1 MSLLLGRYL
10 DPETMKAGPEDV
22 LLKADRLTRHAV
34 CVGMTGS
41 GKTGLCVAL
50 LEELAVAG
58 VPVIVIDPK
67 GDMTNLALA
76 FEGHPAKSFEPWVD
90 PSEAERKGLSIPE
103 YADQTA
109 AFWRKGLAA
118 SGVDAE
124 RIQAF
129 TQRSTVNIFTPGS
142 TAGTPV
148 DTLGSLRA
156 PPLEIREDAEALG
169 ELVTGT
175 VRALLGL
182 VGEDGDPVSDPATI
196 TLSTLLMETWGEGQD
211 LTLTSLL
218 PMLIDPPFD
227 KVGVFPL
234 DAFWP
239 RKKRMALAMKLNGVV
254 ASPAFAAWS
263 EGVPMDMDA
272 FLSTEG
278 KCPINIFYLAHLDEA
293 QRMFFAATLLNSL
306 VSWSRRQAGT
316 SSLRALVYFDEV
328 FGYLPPHP
336 KNPATKRPV
345 LTLMKQARAVGVG
358 VMLVTQNP
366 VDVDYKA
373 MSNAG
378 TWFVGRLQ
386 TKQDRER
393 VLDGLAASGQA
404 GADRDTVSDWLE
416 NLAPRCFVLR
426 EVKEP
431 APRLFHSRHAISFLR
446 GPLTKREVKQ
456 LPKAEIAFSAA
467 APVGATG
474 GNAKGPAASNPADEG
489 LLTQPPPV
497 PDGYEYRFLRPQ
509 VVFSNRLSRFFES
522 RSRPAREDRR
532 IVWEPALYAVL
543 HLRFDEGRDWAIERK
558 EQRLFF
564 PVEGRGLGEHEE
576 PPLEDGDFRWD
587 APEGLYAQLPV
598 HADEAK
604 ELKLLQ
610 RRVIEA
616 VLDGETE
623 KMFRNKELR
632 LTSGI
637 GEDREK
643 FGLRCE
649 AAAED
654 KADIEIAKLQDK
666 VKVKLARFNDEL
678 TRKERDLDKHKA
690 DSADRSRAEYVN
702 IAETVMGYFF
712 GGGRKSVSGA
722 MSKRSMTRKAQERA
736 DRSAEQITDI
746 EREVYELE
754 TETEDAIAD
763 IRRKWDALTD
773 EVEGVDVR
781 LEKADIRLDD
791 FGYVWVPVTRPL

>member
-10 DPETMKAGPEDV
+10 DDESMEVGPEDV

-76 FEGHPAKSFEPWVD
+76 FEGHPGKSFEPWVD
-90 PSEAERKGLSIPE
+90 PAEAERKGISVPE
-103 YADQTA
+103 FAEETA

-118 SGVDAE
+118 SGVDE
-124 RIQAF
+124 QRIQAF
-129 TQRSTVNIFTPGS
+129 TQRSTVNILTPGS

-148 DTLGSLRA
+148 DTLGSLGA
-156 PPLEIREDAEALG
+156 PPPAIRDDLEALG

-182 VGEDGDPVSDPATI
+182 VGEDGDRVSDPATI
-196 TLSTLLMETWGEGQD
+196 TLSTILMEAWGKGQD
-211 LTLTSLL
+211 LTLVSLL

-239 RKKRMALAMKLNGVV
+239 RKQRMSLAMKLNGVV

-263 EGVPMDMDA
+263 QGVPLDVDA

-278 KCPINIFYLAHLDEA
+278 KTPINIFYLAHLDEA

-306 VSWSRRQAGT
+306 VSWSRRQPGT

-336 KNPATKRPV
+336 KNPPTKRPV

-393 VLDGLAASGQA
+393 VVDSLAASGGD
-404 GADRDTVSDWLE
+404 GADRGTVTDWLE
-416 NLAPRCFVLR
+416 NLAPRSFVLR
-426 EVKEP
+426 EVKES
-431 APRLFHSRHAISFLR
+431 APRLFRSRHAISFLR
-446 GPLTKREVKQ
+446 GPLTKREVEQ
-456 LPKAEIAFSAA
+456 LPKANFPIPEPSPGTLAA
-467 APVGATG
+467 APS
-474 GNAKGPAASNPADEG
+474 AAPSAADEG
-489 LLTQPPPV
+489 LSTKPPPA
-497 PDGYEYRFLRPQ
+497 PEGYEYRFLRPE
-509 VVFSNRLSRFFES
+509 VVFSNRLAKFFES
-522 RSRPAREDRR
+522 RSQPAREDRR
-532 IVWEPALYAVL
+532 IAWEPALYAVL
-543 HLRFDEGRDWAIERK
+543 HLRFDEGRDWAVERQ

-564 PVEGRGLGEHEE
+564 PVEGRGLGEFEE
-576 PPLEDGDFRWD
+576 PPLEEGDMRWD
-587 APEGLYAQLPV
+587 APDGLYAPLPV
-598 HADEAK
+598 HADEVK
-604 ELKLLQ
+604 ELKALE
-610 RRVIEA
+610 RRVIEG

-623 KMFRNKELR
+623 KMYRNKQLG
-632 LTSGI
+632 LVSGI
-637 GEDREK
+637 GETVETFK
-643 FGLRCE
+643 ERCV
-649 AAAED
+649 AAADD
-654 KADIEIAKLQDK
+654 KADEAIAKLQDK
-666 VKVKLARFNDEL
+666 VKVKLGRFEDQL
-678 TRKERDLDKHKA
+678 TRKERDLDKHNA
-690 DSADRSRAEYVN
+690 DSADRARAEYVN
-702 IAETVMGYFF
+702 VAEMVMGYFF
-712 GGGRKSVSGA
+712 GGRRKSVSGA
-722 MSKRSMTRKAQERA
+722 MNKRSQTRRAQERA
-736 DRSAEQITDI
+736 ERAQDQITDL
-746 EREVYELE
+746 EREIYELE
-754 TETEDAIAD
+754 TETEDAVSD
-763 IRRKWDALTD
+763 IRRKWDDLVD
-773 EVEGVDVR
+773 EIETVDVR
-781 LEKADIRLDD
+781 LEKADIRLQD